1 MPSYSKIAA
10 TATAFL
16 GMTAFPSIQDTF
28 VSAENMLR
36 KPHEEHQPVQATAPV
51 KVKVLDEALCS
62 GCKEFVQKSLA
73 PAYELLGATVIELQ
87 IIPFGN
93 ARYVASEDDPNET
106 VLECQHGA
114 AECDANSY
122 EQCVSL
128 HLYPYPQR
136 YLPFIHCLYDELPMS
151 YSDELIDRSIYASC
165 AKKSALDWNSIAACH
180 DDPNRA
186 TALQQIAYALTSKDH
201 QYVPWVEIEGT
212 HAEMEDDD
220 SLLKAICAAYIKK
233 GGSHPACESEKEEVS
248 AHRSSSTLSNKHSI
262 CLSEGDEITM

>member
-1 MPSYSKIAA
+1 MPTMRALTKSFPFIAA
-10 TATAFL
+10 FSS
-16 GMTAFPSIQDTF
+16 FQDTL
-28 VSAENMLR
+28 VSADNMLR
-36 KPHEEHQPVQATAPV
+36 KHQEEHVPVRAAAPV

-87 IIPFGN
+87 VIPFGN

-106 VLECQHGA
+106 VLECQHGE
-114 AECDANSY
+114 AECDANSF

-136 YLPFIHCLYDELPMS
+136 YLPFIHCLYDELPMA

-165 AKKSALDWNSIAACH
+165 AKKSALDWNAIAACH
-180 DDPNRA
+180 DDPTRA

-201 QYVPWVEIEGT
+201 QYVPWVEIEGA
-212 HAEMEDDD
+212 HAEMESDD
-220 SLLKAICAAYIKK
+220 SFLEAVCAAYIKK
-233 GGSHPACESEKEEVS
+233 GGSHPACAQFSTPRTANEPTEK
-248 AHRSSSTLSNKHSI
+248 LSI
-262 CLSEGDEITM
+262 CHAEGEESQL

>member
-1 MPSYSKIAA
+1 MSYYLTMRAIVNSFLFIAA
-10 TATAFL
+10 L
-16 GMTAFPSIQDTF
+16 SSVQDTL
-28 VSAENMLR
+28 VSADNMLR
-36 KPHEEHQPVQATAPV
+36 KHQEEHVPVQAAAPV

-87 IIPFGN
+87 VIPFGN
-93 ARYVASEDDPNET
+93 ARYVANEDDPNET
-106 VLECQHGA
+106 VLECQHGE
-114 AECDANSY
+114 AECDANSF

-136 YLPFIHCLYDELPMS
+136 YLPFIHCLYDELPMA

-180 DDPNRA
+180 DDPTRA

-201 QYVPWVEIEGT
+201 QYVPWVEIEGA
-212 HAEMEDDD
+212 HAEMESDD
-220 SLLKAICAAYIKK
+220 SFLEAVCAAYLKK
-233 GGSHPACESEKEEVS
+233 GGCHPACAELSAPRSAVAPIEKI
-248 AHRSSSTLSNKHSI
+248 SI
-262 CLSEGDEITM
+262 CHAEHEESQL